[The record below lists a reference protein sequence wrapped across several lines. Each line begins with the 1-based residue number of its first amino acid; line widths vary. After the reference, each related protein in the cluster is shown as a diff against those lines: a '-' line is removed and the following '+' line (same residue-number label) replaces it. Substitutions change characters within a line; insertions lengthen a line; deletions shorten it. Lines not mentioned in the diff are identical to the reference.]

1 MVTKFGG
8 VGMNFTI
15 EGDYPVLRCKL
26 NRGET
31 IKTTAGA
38 MSWMTEDIDVEVTTG
53 GVMKGIARMFAG
65 ESMFFSYYTANRDN
79 QEIAFASSLPG
90 TIMNVKMNGQAII
103 AQKSA
108 FLASEKSVELNTIFT
123 KRFSSGL
130 LGGEGFIL
138 QKLSGYGEL
147 FLEADGSLTEYEL
160 ARGESMLVDQGHV
173 FLFEESVS
181 YEIKTIK
188 GMKNVLFGG
197 EGLFLV
203 KLTGPG
209 KIVLQSM
216 PISNLAARI
225 IPFVPSKG

>member
-1 MVTKFGG
+1 MEF
-8 VGMNFTI
+8 FI
-15 EGDYPVLRCKL
+15 EGDYPILRCRL

-38 MSWMTEDIDVEVTTG
+38 MSWMTENIDVEVTTG

-65 ESMFFSYYTANRDN
+65 ESMFFSYYTAGIDN
-79 QEIAFASSLPG
+79 QEITFASSLPG
-90 TIMNVKMNGQAII
+90 TILNIKMEGKNLI
-103 AQKSA
+103 AQKTA
-108 FLASEKSVELNTIFT
+108 YLASEKTVEVESIFT
-123 KRFSSGL
+123 KKFASGL
-130 LGGEGFIL
+130 LGGEGFVL
-138 QKLSGYGEL
+138 QKLSGHGEL
-147 FLEADGSLTEYEL
+147 FLEADGSLTEYNL
-160 ARGESMLVDQGHV
+160 GSGEALLVDQGHV

-188 GMKNVLFGG
+188 GMKNVFFGG

-209 KIVLQSM
+209 KVILQSM

>member
-1 MVTKFGG
+1 MKFA
-8 VGMNFTI
+8 I
-15 EGDYPVLRCKL
+15 EGDYPVLRCQL

-65 ESMFFSYYTANRDN
+65 ESMFFSFYTATKDS

-90 TIMNVKMNGQAII
+90 TIMNIKMDGRAII
-103 AQKSA
+103 AQKTA
-108 FLASEKSVELNTIFT
+108 YLASEPTVELQTVFT
-123 KRFSSGL
+123 KKFTSGL

-138 QKLSGYGEL
+138 QRMTGHGEL
-147 FLEADGSLTEYEL
+147 FLEADGSLTEYNL
-160 ARGESMLVDQGHV
+160 RSGEVLLVDQGHV
-173 FLFEESVS
+173 FMFEESVS

-209 KIVLQSM
+209 KVMLQSM

-225 IPFVPSKG
+225 VPFVPSKG

>member
-1 MVTKFGG
+1 MKFS
-8 VGMNFTI
+8 I
-15 EGDYPVLRCKL
+15 EGDYPILRCKL
-26 NRGET
+26 NSGET

-38 MSWMTEDIDVEVTTG
+38 MSWMTEDIEVELTTGG
-53 GVMKGIARMFAG
+53 GVMKGISRMFAG
-65 ESMFFSYYTANRDN
+65 ESLFLSYYTATRSD
-79 QEIAFASSLPG
+79 QEITFASSLPG
-90 TIMNVKMNGQAII
+90 TIMNIKMQGQALI

-108 FLASEKSVELNTIFT
+108 YLASEKTVKLESIFT
-123 KRFSSGL
+123 KRFASGL

-138 QKLSGYGEL
+138 QKISGHGEL
-147 FLEADGSLTEYEL
+147 FLEADGSLTEYQL
-160 ARGESMLVDQGHV
+160 NHGESLLVDQGHV

-209 KIVLQSM
+209 KIILQSM
-216 PISNLAARI
+216 PISNLATKI
-225 IPFVPSKG
+225 IPFIPSQG

>member
-1 MVTKFGG
+1 MEFL
-8 VGMNFTI
+8 I

-26 NRGET
+26 NSGET

-38 MSWMTEDIDVEVTTG
+38 MSWMTEDIDVELSTG
-53 GVMKGIARMFAG
+53 GGMMKGIGRMFSG
-65 ESMFFSYYTANRDN
+65 ESLFLSYYTANRND
-79 QEIAFASSLPG
+79 QEISFASSMPG
-90 TIMNVKMNGQAII
+90 TIMNIKMDGNSLI
-103 AQKSA
+103 AQKTA
-108 FLASEKSVELNTIFT
+108 FLASEKTVELESIFT
-123 KRFSSGL
+123 KKFTSGL

-138 QKLSGYGEL
+138 QRLSGHGDL
-147 FLEADGSLTEYEL
+147 FLEADGSLTEYNL
-160 ARGESMLVDQGHV
+160 VSGESLLVDQGHV

-209 KIVLQSM
+209 KVILQSM
-216 PISNLAARI
+216 PIANLAGKI
-225 IPFVPSKG
+225 IPFVPSKA

>member
-1 MVTKFGG
+1 MQFS
-8 VGMNFTI
+8 I

-26 NRGET
+26 DKGET

-65 ESMFFSYYTANRDN
+65 ESMFFSYYTANRNN
-79 QEIAFASSLPG
+79 QEITFASSLPG
-90 TIMNVKMNGQAII
+90 SILNIKMNGQSII
-103 AQKSA
+103 AQKTA
-108 FLASEKSVELNTIFT
+108 YLASESTVDLQTVFT
-123 KRFSSGL
+123 KKFSTGL

-138 QKLSGYGEL
+138 QKLSGHGEL
-147 FLEADGSLTEYEL
+147 FLEADGSLTEYNL
-160 ARGESMLVDQGHV
+160 GAGEVLLVDQGHL

-188 GMKNVLFGG
+188 GVKNVLFGG

-209 KIVLQSM
+209 KVVLQSM

-225 IPFVPSKG
+225 VPFVPSKG

>member
-1 MVTKFGG
+1 MEF
-8 VGMNFTI
+8 FI
-15 EGDYPVLRCKL
+15 EGDYPILRCKL
-26 NRGET
+26 NKGET

-38 MSWMTEDIDVEVTTG
+38 MSWMTENIDVEVTTG
-53 GVMKGIARMFAG
+53 GVMKGIARMFSG
-65 ESMFFSYYTANRDN
+65 ESMFFSYYTARIDN

-90 TIMNVKMNGQAII
+90 TILNVKMEGRNLI
-103 AQKSA
+103 AQKTA
-108 FLASEKSVELNTIFT
+108 YLASEKTVDIESIFT
-123 KRFSSGL
+123 KKFASGL
-130 LGGEGFIL
+130 LGGEGFVL
-138 QKLSGYGEL
+138 QKLSGHGEL
-147 FLEADGSLTEYEL
+147 FLEADGSLTEYNL
-160 ARGESMLVDQGHV
+160 GSGETLLVDQGHV

-188 GMKNVLFGG
+188 GMKNVFFGG

-209 KIVLQSM
+209 KVILQSM